1 LNQTDFYKIQYEG
14 QAIEDDREAMIFNLV
29 AWTIPNWWMFRLLR
43 REVDAKL
50 APVIVVLW
58 NFLCW

>member
-29 AWTIPNWWMFRLLR
+29 A
-43 REVDAKL
+43 
-50 APVIVVLW
+50 
-58 NFLCW
+58 